1 MTVCR
6 VQVVPFEETVFERAS
21 IELVSALAGSRRGVV
36 VVDGRRRRQDR
47 VGENLAGAQ
56 ALVEQIQL
64 LFDWLPGPAMAMLVE
79 GPATVILRGGRCG
92 PGEALLA
99 FDPVTANGSA
109 HPARGEVLMVGATP
123 VTLHPLGASALVILL
138 DPTPRPGWAEMFRFA
153 D

>member
-6 VQVVPFEETVFERAS
+6 VLVAPFDRTLFERAR
-21 IELVSALAGSRRGVV
+21 IELAKALAGPRRGVV
-36 VVDGRRRRQDR
+36 VEGRERTQDGAGGD
-47 VGENLAGAQ
+47 LACAQ

-64 LFDWLPGPAMAMLVE
+64 CFDWLPGPAVALLIE
-79 GPATVILRGGRCG
+79 GPTTVIPRGGRCG
-92 PGEALLA
+92 AGEALLA

-109 HPARGEVLMVGATP
+109 RPMRGEVLMAGATP
-123 VTLHPLGASALVILL
+123 ITLHPLGAAALVILL